1 MDITINVFPDLLN
14 FSVTIV
20 TTLVLFL
27 GLRHLLFKPVTEY
40 LNNRKAYIENNIKS
54 SEELKSE
61 AEELRNDYSS
71 RIDEANNEAR
81 DILAN
86 ARKNSDK
93 IVSNAKNEAETEKA
107 RIIASANKEADE
119 MKQKAF
125 SNLKDEIV
133 DIAILTAKDL
143 SDVDHN
149 PETARKFTDKRIK
162 DLGEVKWQK

>member
-71 RIDEANNEAR
+71 RIDEANNEAK

>member
-107 RIIASANKEADE
+107 RIIASANKEAIE
-119 MKQKAF
+119 AKEKAL
-125 SNLKDEIV
+125 SSLKDEII
-133 DIAILTAKDL
+133 DIAILTAKNL
-143 SDVDHN
+143 SDVEHN
-149 PETARKFTDKRIK
+149 KEAARKFTNKSIK
-162 DLGEVKWQK
+162 ELGEKTWQK

>member
-125 SNLKDEIV
+125 LNLKDEIV